1 MSRGYVYVLLCYI
14 LVGISYPV
22 AKDAMAQIPIWLFTS
37 LTFAIGFIVL
47 YPVVVLGD
55 KVSLSKIGVKAWLAI
70 SVQSLL
76 GAVLYTVFLLYGFDS
91 ATAIVAS
98 VFSSLAP
105 AAVLTLSSI
114 FLKEKLSL
122 RKVGAIMLAIAGVL
136 VLTLPTADTAGEN
149 TLKGVI
155 FLLLST
161 LSTAGCVVSAK
172 KLDVELP
179 PATMAAGVCF
189 TGTLFTLPMA
199 IVQGLSFDWQ
209 HLTVANGWVMAY
221 YGALVWAVPY
231 VLFFK
236 GVTRIPAS
244 ATGMAVA
251 VIPLAASF
259 FSILFYGEHLR
270 TTDCVALVLVTLSII
285 AAEARE
291 TKKSPLASAV

>member
-1 MSRGYVYVLLCYI
+1 MNRGYVYVLLCYV

-22 AKDAMAQIPIWLFTS
+22 AKDAMTQIPIWLFTC
-37 LTFAIGFIVL
+37 LTFAFGFMLL
-47 YPVVVLGD
+47 YPVVAFGD
-55 KVSLSKIGVKAWLAI
+55 KIALHKLGIRAWLAI

-76 GAVLYTVFLLYGFDS
+76 GAVLYTVFLLYGFES

-114 FLKEKLSL
+114 FLKERLSVRKL
-122 RKVGAIMLAIAGVL
+122 VAIMLAIAGVL
-136 VLTLPTADTAGEN
+136 VLTLPTAESAGESSWA
-149 TLKGVI
+149 GII

-172 KLDVELP
+172 KLDVDLP

-189 TGTLFTLPMA
+189 TGTVFTLPMA
-199 IVQGLSFDWQ
+199 INQGLSFDWSQ
-209 HLTVANGWVMAY
+209 LTAANGLVMAY

-259 FSILFYGEHLR
+259 FSILFFGEQLHM
-270 TTDCVALVLVTLSII
+270 TDCIALVLVTMSII

-291 TKKSPLASAV
+291 AGKLVLPKTA